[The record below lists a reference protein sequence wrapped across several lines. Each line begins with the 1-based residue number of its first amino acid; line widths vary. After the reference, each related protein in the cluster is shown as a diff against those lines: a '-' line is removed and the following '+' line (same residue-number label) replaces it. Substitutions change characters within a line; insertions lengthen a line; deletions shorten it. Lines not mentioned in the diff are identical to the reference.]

1 MYKCTQILRN
11 PYIIALIIIFVCWFL
26 LLFTSGSLF
35 DGYHFEDDHEIAA
48 IHHELTVQKSNIF
61 QIIFQWIKND
71 QLGGRFR
78 PFYWMHRVVNT
89 RLFGFNLFLFSFYNL
104 FLASIST
111 FCFFLFARK
120 LGYSLENSILFSFFT
135 TLGLQS
141 EVWWWLGGPAEALGT
156 FLLSLSLLFLLLS
169 ISSKRFK
176 LLWQILFYIFVLLMS
191 GSKESF
197 VLIIPALAFLKTW
210 LFHQENNISWY
221 RSIKENSFII
231 SLLLMTCILEILYI
245 NYFVGTDFGY
255 AGYEGFNYLKFSK
268 TLDSLNQNI
277 SGWLILVGLTLAVL
291 TLNRINQRSYRDIFI
306 SFSLKT
312 FLFLLIIIPQLLLY
326 SKSGISHYRYLLPAI
341 LGYSVLILF
350 LADFLHKK
358 SRIISIIFLL
368 IIAIN
373 IGFKFNLAWHNSYL
387 FSNGGKSMTAL
398 LNTIETNTE
407 SQSKILIV
415 ASPIS
420 HYQWAFSIKRYLNY
434 IADRNNLYLMAY
446 EDKKHHDYLDPDV
459 VKDFYHHQFLSDIK
473 DKNEIDCIVVAT
485 GLNKRFLQDSADWFL
500 IDNFKSYV
508 FKAITSSNSY
518 FRFDVYSKK

>member
-1 MYKCTQILRN
+1 
-11 PYIIALIIIFVCWFL
+11 
-26 LLFTSGSLF
+26 LFTSGSLF

-71 QLGGRFR
+71 QFWGSFR

-89 RLFGFNLFLFSFYNL
+89 RLFGFNLFLVSFYNL

-120 LGYSLENSILFSFFT
+120 LEYSFENSILFSFFT

-255 AGYEGFNYLKFSK
+255 TGYEGFNYLKFSK
-268 TLDSLNQNI
+268 TL
-277 SGWLILVGLTLAVL
+277 
-291 TLNRINQRSYRDIFI
+291 
-306 SFSLKT
+306 
-312 FLFLLIIIPQLLLY
+312 
-326 SKSGISHYRYLLPAI
+326 
-341 LGYSVLILF
+341 
-350 LADFLHKK
+350 
-358 SRIISIIFLL
+358 
-368 IIAIN
+368 
-373 IGFKFNLAWHNSYL
+373 
-387 FSNGGKSMTAL
+387 
-398 LNTIETNTE
+398 ETNTE

-420 HYQWAFSIKRYLNY
+420 HYQWAFFIKRYLNY

-459 VKDFYHHQFLSDIK
+459 IKDFYHHQFLSDIK

-508 FKAITSSNSY
+508 FKAITSSNRY